1 MQMIK
6 QEFKSKQVNRID
18 ESIIKKRERGKSFLP
33 TATKVFNYLS
43 YLLLVALLEV
53 NKRAFKGFK

>member
-33 TATKVFNYLS
+33 TATKVFNYL
-43 YLLLVALLEV
+43 LLLVYLEV
-53 NKRAFKGFK
+53 NKGAFKGFK